1 MAMKKK
7 HIQIIT
13 NEKYCFSMRNSWKNG
28 VFLLIIMFMQ
38 NDDETVLTCVNLS
51 ANILVNNDKYIKKE

>member
-1 MAMKKK
+1 
-7 HIQIIT
+7 
-13 NEKYCFSMRNSWKNG
+13 MRNSWKNG

-38 NDDETVLTCVNLS
+38 NDDETVLTCVNFS